1 MKQIKKSQNIDWI
14 IIIIAL
20 ALIIFGNI
28 AIYSASVHTF
38 GAKEGVSNYYIKQM
52 IWIAISALIFLT
64 ILYLPDI
71 FIEIIAFPG
80 YLISI
85 FLLLLVLFLPSPDGV
100 HRWIRLGGINF
111 QPSELAKIFVILFS
125 AKILAKEKLSDLTKI
140 IISFIIVLIPSLL
153 VLREPDLGGSL
164 IFLVIY
170 LPMLYLANI
179 SLFTI
184 FLLVSP
190 LISLVVGFFP
200 VIWIIFDIVLIVILI
215 IKNIDILRAGVFVGI
230 NAFVSFVAPYFWNS
244 LRAYQQERI
253 LTFLNPAKDML
264 GSGYQIIQAKIAVGS
279 GGIFGKGFLEGT
291 QKNLEF
297 LPAQH
302 TDFIFSVIG
311 EELGFV
317 GCSILIILFILLFY
331 RIIKILKKTR
341 VISNKVI
348 IVGILTYLVFQVFV
362 NIGMNIGIIPVVGI
376 PLPFIS
382 YGGSN
387 LIVNTAALA
396 LIVKFEKER
405 SFIYS

>member
-164 IFLVIY
+164 IFL
-170 LPMLYLANI
+170 
-179 SLFTI
+179 
-184 FLLVSP
+184 
-190 LISLVVGFFP
+190 
-200 VIWIIFDIVLIVILI
+200 
-215 IKNIDILRAGVFVGI
+215 
-230 NAFVSFVAPYFWNS
+230 
-244 LRAYQQERI
+244 
-253 LTFLNPAKDML
+253 
-264 GSGYQIIQAKIAVGS
+264 
-279 GGIFGKGFLEGT
+279 
-291 QKNLEF
+291 
-297 LPAQH
+297 
-302 TDFIFSVIG
+302 
-311 EELGFV
+311 
-317 GCSILIILFILLFY
+317 
-331 RIIKILKKTR
+331 
-341 VISNKVI
+341 
-348 IVGILTYLVFQVFV
+348 
-362 NIGMNIGIIPVVGI
+362 
-376 PLPFIS
+376 
-382 YGGSN
+382 
-387 LIVNTAALA
+387 
-396 LIVKFEKER
+396 
-405 SFIYS
+405 